1 MNHNRKNHN
10 SKNYKKII
18 SIIAIIVLGMGTLS
32 VNLSAQNRQE
42 YSMNKAK
49 CAHYVKLSRAMVDK
63 DNLQL
68 AKVYAKKAVQANP
81 WEKAAWAS
89 YNDVVQRL
97 ADNGD
102 IQDFDTFVEESKAAS
117 APAAAGAS
125 KFEGC

>member
-1 MNHNRKNHN
+1 MNYRKTL
-10 SKNYKKII
+10 
-18 SIIAIIVLGMGTLS
+18 SIVTVVLLGLGMLS

-42 YSMNKAK
+42 YRMNKAE
-49 CAHYVKLSRAMVDK
+49 CAHYVQLSREMVDK
-63 DNLQL
+63 NNLQL

-97 ADNGD
+97 ADDGD
-102 IQDFDTFVEESKAAS
+102 IQDFDTFIEESQAAS
-117 APAAAGAS
+117 APAAGGGAN